1 MLTLL
6 AVASPLL
13 AYSGVSGTVIDNL
26 LGEGW
31 KHGADVYVEIVMNPF
46 VPRLISTCELD
57 QSVANAGDFNCLYGT
72 YDLGDPS
79 FVAITPANGDENC
92 WQR

>member
-1 MLTLL
+1 
-6 AVASPLL
+6 
-13 AYSGVSGTVIDNL
+13 L